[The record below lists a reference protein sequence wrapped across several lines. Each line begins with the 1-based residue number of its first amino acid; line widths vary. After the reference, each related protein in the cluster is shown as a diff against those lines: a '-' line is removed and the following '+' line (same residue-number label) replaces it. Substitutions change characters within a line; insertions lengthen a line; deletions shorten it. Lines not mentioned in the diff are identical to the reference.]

1 MRQSYIVV
9 TQQGTE
15 VLLRQEFIY
24 NLTFDVTNLKIFKY
38 ENKNSKMSRKC

>member
-15 VLLRQEFIY
+15 VLQRQEFIY
-24 NLTFDVTNLKIFKY
+24 NLTFEVTSLKIFKY
-38 ENKNSKMSRKC
+38 KK